1 MSINE
6 EAEMPEELH
15 ESIREYLNGVFEDN
29 DEVLTEY
36 FIVAASRTL
45 ENGGRTILATNSG
58 IPPYVVEGM
67 LRCSIRLINEVG

>member
-1 MSINE
+1 MTVNE
-6 EAEMPEELH
+6 AAEMPDGLNEL
-15 ESIREYLNGVFEDN
+15 IREYLNKVFEDN

-45 ENGGRTILATNSG
+45 ENGGRTILATKHG

-67 LRCSIRLINEVG
+67 LRCSIRLINEVE